1 MGIVDEPI
9 FRGYVPFQIMD
20 EIEPEFAK
28 AHGLTSDPG
37 RMGGRI
43 RFFWLTK
50 TLIMTIEFPRSTW
63 AQGEIE
69 PCIPAVRCLLRIN
82 KHGHLDN
89 LGLEGLME
97 PEAQDALKS
106 WTVLAQMTKKPEP
119 DPEMI
124 KFMDRISPRLLDQVF
139 RTDPLTRYLKKRLK

>member
-20 EIEPEFAK
+20 EVEPEFAK
-28 AHGLTSDPG
+28 AHGIKASSA
-37 RMGGRI
+37 I

-50 TLIMTIEFPRSTW
+50 SLIMGIEFPKSAWRYGYGDEVT
-63 AQGEIE
+63 QL
-69 PCIPAVRCLLRIN
+69 PAVRCLLRIN

-89 LGLEGLME
+89 LGIEGLME

-106 WTVLAQMTKKPEP
+106 WTVLAQMAPKKKE
-119 DPEMI
+119 ECE
-124 KFMDRISPRLLDQVF
+124 SQ
-139 RTDPLTRYLKKRLK
+139 